1 MLKNVKYIRESQGM
15 TQEELA
21 AKAHIS
27 RVALANIERGKTKSV
42 MSKTIFALCDALG
55 CTAEELNE

>member
-1 MLKNVKYIRESQGM
+1 MLTKVKEIRESLGM

-42 MSKTIFALCDALG
+42 MAKTLFALTKALG
-55 CTAEELNE
+55 CTAEDLD